1 MKTATWFIMF
11 LPATLLGLSII
22 CEDEP
27 AANELL
33 GWLSLLAAIF
43 CLGWAFCIRRQYRVL
58 AWFCGAVGLLYVGA
72 MVLAGFVPAKTGRK
86 ASAPVA
92 VPNQRPG
99 VDAGW
104 PLLFAGS
111 HSWSRATQAGRWPAT
126 ISALTC

>member
-1 MKTATWFIMF
+1 MKTATWLIMF

-43 CLGWAFCIRRQYRVL
+43 CLGWAFCIRRQHRVL

-72 MVLAGFVPAKTGRK
+72 MVVAGFVPAKTGRK
-86 ASAPVA
+86 ASAPIA

-99 VDAGW
+99 VDAGSR
-104 PLLFAGS
+104 LLFPR
-111 HSWSRATQAGRWPAT
+111 SRAWPRAAQAERWAMQ
-126 ISALTC
+126 